1 MGNSIASPETKNL
14 APIASNLDNEINI
27 LLEGEPKVGKT
38 SLLNIFLFGTPN
50 QNLNLNIEKFSTRL
64 KIRDRTVKVNVWDPS
79 SENDKK
85 KNKMNY
91 YKNCRGM
98 ALCFDTTEPKSFEKI
113 PHYIEEMNKVDK
125 NKRILI
131 IGTKCDLPERK
142 VSSDEARAL
151 AQSYGYSYYEVSIQ
165 NIPLVQEAFTTI
177 VEESVLID
185 MKAEKEKALAPIF
198 KLMK

>member
-85 KNKMNY
+85 KIGRAS
-91 YKNCRGM
+91 CR
-98 ALCFDTTEPKSFEKI
+98 
-113 PHYIEEMNKVDK
+113 
-125 NKRILI
+125 
-131 IGTKCDLPERK
+131 ER
-142 VSSDEARAL
+142 V
-151 AQSYGYSYYEVSIQ
+151 
-165 NIPLVQEAFTTI
+165 
-177 VEESVLID
+177 
-185 MKAEKEKALAPIF
+185 
-198 KLMK
+198 